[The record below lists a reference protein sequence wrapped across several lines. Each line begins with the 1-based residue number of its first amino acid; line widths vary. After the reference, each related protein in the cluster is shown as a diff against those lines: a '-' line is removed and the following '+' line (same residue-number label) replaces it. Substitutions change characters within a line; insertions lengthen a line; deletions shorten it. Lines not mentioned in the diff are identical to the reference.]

1 MIFSINV
8 TEFCNQKR
16 EIVNAFGLVNNINKF
31 KLPRY
36 CACIEISSSLLLSD
50 FTLYILIFFSVK
62 MKVQMSSIK
71 LGNVRDDPL
80 SGSLVVEVV
89 EESEEADVES

>member
-1 MIFSINV
+1 
-8 TEFCNQKR
+8 
-16 EIVNAFGLVNNINKF
+16 
-31 KLPRY
+31 
-36 CACIEISSSLLLSD
+36 
-50 FTLYILIFFSVK
+50 